1 MKRCARIG
9 MAAAAVASMLTA
21 CGSPTPSPVGPT
33 GGKLTVFAAASLKK
47 AFSEIGEHFTT
58 DNPGSVVEFSFAGS
72 ADLVTQLTQ
81 GAPADVLAT
90 ADTKNMDRAAT
101 AGLLAGAPSNFATN
115 TLTIVVAPGNPKKI
129 AAFRDL
135 AAPGLSVVVCAPQVP
150 CGSATTK
157 VEQATGV
164 TLNPVSEESQVT
176 DVLSKVLTGQADA
189 GVVYVTDAQ
198 SAGDKVK
205 LNFILGEII
214 GKEGISVSREELAWR
229 ITNMAE
235 RYQMTTQKLLKELQK
250 HSAIGGIEEEIA
262 LGKALDV
269 VVSHARVNG
278 EEPKPIQPSSHS
290 PSHDEPEH
298 VHGPGCGHD
307 H

>member
-189 GVVYVTDAQ
+189 GVVYVTQ
-198 SAGDKVK
+198 SAGDKVTAVAFPESAGAVNTYPIAVLK
-205 LNFILGEII
+205 QAHDP
-214 GKEGISVSREELAWR
+214 ELAR
-229 ITNMAE
+229 KFIDLVAGE
-235 RYQMTTQKLLKELQK
+235 AGQKIL
-250 HSAIGGIEEEIA
+250 IA
-262 LGKALDV
+262 AGFA
-269 VVSHARVNG
+269 
-278 EEPKPIQPSSHS
+278 KP
-290 PSHDEPEH
+290 
-298 VHGPGCGHD
+298 
-307 H
+307 